1 MIKNVE
7 TIYCIRIMQAHI
19 EHEVNRKRKQNPNSV
34 ITMLIFVVTK
44 HTWPNKYKAQKG
56 KYQQNL
62 KCLRHDHGLSPKCTK
77 YCKTS
82 NYL

>member
-19 EHEVNRKRKQNPNSV
+19 EHEVIRKRKQNPNSV

-44 HTWPNKYKAQKG
+44 HTWPNKYKAQQG

-62 KCLRHDHGLSPKCTK
+62 KCPRHLKGPSPYKV
-77 YCKTS
+77 
-82 NYL
+82 